1 MANKPPAFQF
11 YVKDWLSSESVVV
24 MTAEQRGWYIQL
36 LCHAWNGEPIA
47 TLPTDDRKLKA
58 LAGAG
63 DSWATDKQ
71 AVLDCF
77 EVESDRLVNRRLADQ
92 FQQFEDFRNSKSDA
106 GRKGNEARWGKNRKG
121 IAQPAHSDDSAIAT
135 DRSSSSPSVPKVN
148 VTDTGSKSEDSRVE
162 QGGDQEPNLGETP
175 NPQRDKLTLSELLN
189 HVPAWLDRILSES
202 FEVRRK
208 VICVAEWVDKL
219 STVWK
224 GKPCL
229 GLGGYR
235 AMEKSYDKFYAK
247 VPAGKKPHELPLNAK
262 AASVPV
268 STNGGDIDIDN
279 LGGDSAVATDFFLC
293 AKCDCLLPV
302 EQVDFHSKDVPFHKG
317 KCGGRC
323 QYERTPMDGPAAP
336 DKCVCEEPLPDTNGN
351 SEEVYGVSCR
361 RCGKFV
367 KYPEDSTPSK
377 AFEIED

>member
-36 LCHAWNGEPIA
+36 LCHAWNSEPIA
-47 TLPTDDRKLKA
+47 TLPSDDRKLKA
-58 LAGAG
+58 LAGAS

-77 EVESDRLVNRRLADQ
+77 EVDGDRLVNRRLANQ
-92 FQQFEDFRNSKSDA
+92 YQELQEFRNSKSEA
-106 GRKGNEARWGKNRKG
+106 GRKGNEKRWGKDRNG
-121 IAQPAHSDDSAIAT
+121 IAQQSLSDDSAIAN
-135 DRSSSSPSVPKVN
+135 DRSSVFTLQPSSVKGN
-148 VTDTGSKSEDSRVE
+148 VTVAGSKSDDSRVE
-162 QGGDQEPNLGETP
+162 QGEDQEPNLGETP
-175 NPQRDKLTLSELLN
+175 NPHREQLTLTGLLKLDIY
-189 HVPAWLDRILSES
+189 PAWLDQLLSES

-208 VICVAEWVDKL
+208 LICVAEWVDTK

-247 VPAGKKPHELPLNAK
+247 VPAGKKPHELLSSQA
-262 AASVPV
+262 
-268 STNGGDIDIDN
+268 THIGGPRPPTLAEMVEGYSECDK
-279 LGGDSAVATDFFLC
+279 TCTC
-293 AKCDCLLPV
+293 AEPKPDC
-302 EQVDFHSKDVPFHKG
+302 
-317 KCGGRC
+317 
-323 QYERTPMDGPAAP
+323 
-336 DKCVCEEPLPDTNGN
+336 NGN
-351 SEEVYGVSCR
+351 DAFACGVSCV
-361 RCGKFV
+361 RCRGWLRLPNEVQHALTCTFLVNGSCSCGLDNLTEQLNDPKFQEWLESNAV
-367 KYPEDSTPSK
+367 PVNEGDPAPRSR